1 MTELLRLGRRTT
13 ALLDK
18 VEISNYLCDLER
30 TVRNDSPRPPPRL
43 RHCAI
48 FDKTLTVMGK

>member
-30 TVRNDSPRPPPRL
+30 TVRNDSPRPPRL

>member
-1 MTELLRLGRRTT
+1 MTELLRLGRRAT

-30 TVRNDSPRPPPRL
+30 TVRSDSPRPRHW
-43 RHCAI
+43 HCAI